1 MSHSPAPPRVLHVN
15 GHPGGEPQAFL
26 AQVTRELLQAG
37 IGQTVLQPAPLRGQ
51 VPVQPPLPAGVHLVE
66 PQGAGPGP
74 LAFARHLPAALQEEL
89 ERAPCTAVH
98 FHGPL
103 VGLVGSIA
111 VTHAAPRIGPPVFY
125 SPHTPLSAATLLQRI
140 ACAVACKP
148 VASGHAEARDMQRL
162 MHCDVFTLYPGVD
175 GEFFRVEPRPEAE
188 PLVVALGHGR
198 KDSGEGWF
206 GDLAARFQFAGEATR
221 FVWIGHCEPDVQER
235 LEAAGVRVAG
245 WLPDAEVRAMLARAR
260 VYVQA
265 SRWCKTPRSL
275 LQAMACSVPCVA
287 ADVPAHREVLRH
299 GETGLLACD
308 VSDMAFQLK
317 HLLDDAALCSRMGAA
332 ARRDAA
338 ARFAL
343 PRLRQ
348 SLLALYGLDGGHRAP
363 QPVPAWQVA

>member
-1 MSHSPAPPRVLHVN
+1 MSPSSAPPRILHVN

-37 IGQTVLQPAPLRGQ
+37 IGQTVLHPAPGRDRA
-51 VPVQPPLPAGVHLVE
+51 PVQPLLPAGVHVVE
-66 PQGAGPGP
+66 REGAGPGP

-89 ERAPCTAVH
+89 ERTPYTAVH

-111 VTHAAPRIGPPVFY
+111 MTSAAPRTGPPVFY
-125 SPHTPLSAATLLQRI
+125 SPHTPLSASTLLQRI
-140 ACAVACKP
+140 ACAAACKP

-162 MHCDVFTLYPGVD
+162 MHCEAFTLYPAVD
-175 GEFFRVEPRPEAE
+175 GEFFRVEPRPDAA
-188 PLVVALGHGR
+188 PLVVAMGHGR
-198 KDSGEGWF
+198 KDSGDGWF
-206 GDLAARFQFAGEATR
+206 GELAARFQFAGEAAR
-221 FVWIGHCEPDVQER
+221 FAWIGGCEPDVQER
-235 LEAAGVRVAG
+235 LEAAGVHVAG
-245 WLPDAEVRAMLARAR
+245 WLPDAEVRALLARAR
-260 VYVQA
+260 VYVQT

-287 ADVPAHREVLRH
+287 VDVAAHREVLRH

-317 HLLDDAALCSRMGAA
+317 HLLDDAALCSHMGTA

-363 QPVPAWQVA
+363 RPAPAWQAA